1 MSNQPLRI
9 FVGYDPVEAI
19 AYHVCC
25 NSILEHAS
33 QPVSFTPIGL
43 KNVPQSYQ
51 RPRGPKDSTEF
62 AISRFL
68 TPWFCDFQGRALFI
82 DCDMLFLGD
91 VAELFDEAEPDKAVS
106 VVKHD
111 YVPNSERKFLNQV
124 QSSYKKKNW
133 SSVMLFNNS
142 ECRALTLDYVASAA
156 GLDLHQFKWIDDRQV
171 GELNPKWNHLVGEYP
186 KAREALNLH
195 YTLGGPYFDE
205 FSDCEYAEEWMA
217 ALAKASAPM
226 EYTS

>member
-43 KNVPQSYQ
+43 KNLPRSCQ

-68 TPWFCDFQGRALFI
+68 TPWFGDFQGWALFI

-91 VAELFDEAEPDKAVS
+91 VVELFGEADPEKAVS

-111 YVPNSERKFLNQV
+111 YVPKATRKFLNQT
-124 QSSYKKKNW
+124 QTTYEKKNW

-142 ECRALTLDYVASAA
+142 DCGKLTLDYVAGAP
-156 GLDLHQFKWIDDRQV
+156 GLDLHQFKWLDDDQI
-171 GELNPKWNHLVGEYP
+171 GELHPKWNFLVGEYP
-186 KAREALNLH
+186 KSSCALNLH
-195 YTLGGPYFDE
+195 YTLGGPYFEE
-205 FSDCEYAEEWMA
+205 FADCEYAEEWMA

-226 EYTS
+226 